1 MIDWP
6 PGCNFPSYLSGRCV
20 NVPFQTKKPWAASIP
35 FVFKGS
41 PFHEVKVQTSREF
54 WAAPKSLPP
63 PDDESSPLGSKTC
76 SLHLTDIH
84 GKDKILYSEC
94 VP

>member
-1 MIDWP
+1 M
-6 PGCNFPSYLSGRCV
+6 CECSFPDS
-20 NVPFQTKKPWAASIP
+20 KPWAASSPVIC
-35 FVFKGS
+35 KGS

-54 WAAPKSLPP
+54 CAAPKSLPP
-63 PDDESSPLGSKTC
+63 PDDESSPPGSETC
-76 SLHLTDIH
+76 SLHPTDIH